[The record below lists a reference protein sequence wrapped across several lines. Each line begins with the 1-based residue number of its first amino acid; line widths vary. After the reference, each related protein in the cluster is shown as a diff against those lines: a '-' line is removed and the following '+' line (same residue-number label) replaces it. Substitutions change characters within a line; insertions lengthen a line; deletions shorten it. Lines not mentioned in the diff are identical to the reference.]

1 MKILYY
7 SPHPNLNLNSFTG
20 YGSHMRGTIQALELL
35 GHDVALFIAGGTV
48 LASKTTTANKSRLK
62 HILPS
67 WIKES
72 IKDFL
77 LLQQNR
83 KQKIV
88 LKKLIKDVSPD
99 LVYERGSYLMDAGVK
114 VCTEMGI
121 IHYLEVNA
129 PFLQEKK
136 EMEGKSFF
144 LRKAKQMERY
154 KSLNTNKLI
163 VVSSALKKHFIQVFQ
178 VNADKIV
185 ICPNG
190 INIADWEADA
200 IDVSAIQEK
209 IGFNSEHFVVG
220 FVGSILP
227 HHGVESLITAFK
239 AVAQAHWRLLIVG
252 DGGPLPALKK
262 MANDLEIQSQVCFTG
277 DVPFT
282 SVKNY
287 MKLFQV
293 GVMPASNWY
302 GSPVKIFEYGAMNI
316 PVIAPDVVPVRDV
329 MTDRKDGLLIKDL
342 TDLQKGL
349 LLLFENKSFAMDTAL
364 AWHKKVLGNY
374 TWLNVTKR
382 ILSK

>member
-35 GHDVALFIAGGTV
+35 GHEVVVFVAGGTV
-48 LASKTTTANKSRLK
+48 LSNKTKTAHKTGLIRMM
-62 HILPS
+62 PS

-83 KQKIV
+83 KQKII

-99 LVYERGSYLMDAGVK
+99 LIYERGSYLMDAGVK
-114 VCTEMGI
+114 VCAEKGV

-136 EMEGKSFF
+136 EMEGSSFF

-163 VVSSALKKHFIQVFQ
+163 VVSSALKKHFMQEFQ

-190 INIADWEADA
+190 INIADWKANA
-200 IDVSAIQEK
+200 MDVSVIQEE

-227 HHGVESLITAFK
+227 HHGVETLITAFK
-239 AVAQAHWRLLIVG
+239 EVAQAHWRLLIVG

-262 MANDLEIQSQVCFTG
+262 MANDLGIQNQVCFAG

-287 MKLFQV
+287 MKLFKV

-302 GSPVKIFEYGAMNI
+302 GSPVKIFEYGAMKI
-316 PVIAPDVVPVRDV
+316 PVIAPDVDPVRDV
-329 MTDRKDGLLIKDL
+329 MRDKQDGLLIRDTL
-342 TDLQKGL
+342 GLQKAL
-349 LLLFENKSFAMDTAL
+349 LMMSENKEDANKMAGT
-364 AWHKKVLGNY
+364 WHQKVMGNY
-374 TWLNVTKR
+374 TWLKITKGM
-382 ILSK
+382 LA